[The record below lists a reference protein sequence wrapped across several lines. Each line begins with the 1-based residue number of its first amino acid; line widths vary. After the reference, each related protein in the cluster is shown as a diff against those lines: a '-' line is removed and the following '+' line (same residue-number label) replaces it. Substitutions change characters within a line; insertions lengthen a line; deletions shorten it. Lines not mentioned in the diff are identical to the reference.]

1 MDKVEYIAMYNN
13 DKHINKIISE
23 IIHEYSEVQ
32 YLRLEILNFFSAEEL
47 LKYK

>member
-32 YLRLEILNFFSAEEL
+32 YLRLEILNFFFSRRAF
-47 LKYK
+47 KI